1 MLGHGEPNGQ
11 GLRRCIILA
20 VWFWSRSHSSCD
32 DFDMNHG
39 GYIFPVLLCLLKAEI
54 VCSALLNTNI
64 ESSLGCVCNPFV
76 KKISGRRLVLLVP
89 ECYED
94 GVLDGADCD
103 VDISVSENKEIKL
116 PLMILFQHQAIIY

>member
-39 GYIFPVLLCLLKAEI
+39 GYIFPILFRLLNAEI
-54 VCSALLNTNI
+54 VRSALLNTNI
-64 ESSLGCVCNPFV
+64 EASLGYVGNLLV

-89 ECYED
+89 ERYKD
-94 GVLDGADCD
+94 
-103 VDISVSENKEIKL
+103 
-116 PLMILFQHQAIIY
+116 